1 MAFFVERL
9 APTMAPL
16 KASRLVGECD
26 TVMREAE
33 LLSTLRAKIR
43 RRDLCHVLDEP
54 PKEGAALTW
63 MEAGNMISLAIG
75 SSIPDCHRLFMGN
88 LPSVHRFPVVHRPID
103 SMICDRFIP
112 S

>member
-43 RRDLCHVLDEP
+43 RRDLVDFMYGRLP
-54 PKEGAALTW
+54 VKPATAASTK
-63 MEAGNMISLAIG
+63 AAA
-75 SSIPDCHRLFMGN
+75 
-88 LPSVHRFPVVHRPID
+88 
-103 SMICDRFIP
+103 
-112 S
+112 